1 MSNNIMKTTPYNGGL
16 YGCLKDELLSVIED
30 LDSNED
36 LYIVSVKTLSN
47 ITVYSFPGTLTKIKN
62 QMSDFIDA
70 MNNEEIVKVGTTWI
84 NTKNVATARICKYL
98 GDNNDDY

>member
-1 MSNNIMKTTPYNGGL
+1 MSNRTTKTTPYNGSL

-47 ITVYSFPGTLTKIKN
+47 ITVYSFPGTLNKIRN
-62 QMSDFIDA
+62 MLSDLVDS
-70 MNNEEIVKVGTTWI
+70 MGNEEVTKVGTTWV
-84 NTKNVATARICKYL
+84 NTKNIATARICKYI
-98 GDNNDDY
+98 GDGNDEY